1 MDIEVVV
8 ICSGV
13 KFYFFQIDQLII
25 LNLNLIFQENS
36 KFCLVFES
44 GQGVEKWK
52 QGNEATVSNLEEMSE
67 VSTPKTN
74 IVVTKTLSWG

>member
-8 ICSGV
+8 TCSDV
-13 KFYFFQIDQLII
+13 KFDFFQIDQLII

-36 KFCLVFES
+36 KCCLVFES
-44 GQGVEKWK
+44 GRK
-52 QGNEATVSNLEEMSE
+52 QGSCEATVSKLEEMSE

>member
-44 GQGVEKWK
+44 GRK

>member
-8 ICSGV
+8 ICSEV

-36 KFCLVFES
+36 QFCLVFES
-44 GQGVEKWK
+44 GRK
-52 QGNEATVSNLEEMSE
+52 QGSYEATVSNLEEMSE